1 MKCWSS
7 SSNRSVVGFSGL
19 LIAFLLLLGV
29 STPSF
34 AASTGDLDLSGTVS
48 ATCDI
53 TVTPIAGVAD
63 NLPFGSPQSDLVVG
77 SVSETCN
84 DADGYTLSAVSSN
97 SSVLLPLGTSPDSL
111 AYTFRYGG
119 VLVDLTAGSRS
130 GDRCQRCHGLRRRLQ
145 AHAHFLPESRLH
157 RRRHLRRHD
166 RIHHR
171 GKVSALSSRSTPHR
185 P

>member
-1 MKCWSS
+1 M
-7 SSNRSVVGFSGL
+7 VGFSGL

-119 VLVDLTAGSRS
+119 VLVDLTAGSVQVTDASAATGS
-130 GDRCQRCHGLRRRLQ
+130 GG
-145 AHAHFLPESRLH
+145 
-157 RRRHLRRHD
+157 
-166 RIHHR
+166 
-171 GKVSALSSRSTPHR
+171 VSKLMHISYPNPGFIAADTYADTIVFTIAAK
-185 P
+185 